1 MANPSSAR
9 AGRPISAIAI
19 EAAPARDARRRSR
32 RDNLLRIAISPMC
45 QSHRNDVLPM
55 PPGQWLAMPY
65 ALDQNQDDGGVISTS
80 AIGTNAHE
88 PFRAFPRL
96 IPRFN
101 QSRQCSDTSAVRGK
115 VDMDRD
121 VAETIL
127 MTRS

>member
-88 PFRAFPRL
+88 PCISSANTPFQPIAAVQRYVRSQ
-96 IPRFN
+96 RK
-101 QSRQCSDTSAVRGK
+101 SRHE
-115 VDMDRD
+115 RD
-121 VAETIL
+121 V
-127 MTRS
+127 